1 MLTTH
6 RKSGLR
12 RSDDRVLMYSVLFL
26 LCAMMSALGAGAL
39 GALAFL
45 PAAVIVELV
54 ARFGHKW
61 RQGFGCQSHG

>member
-6 RKSGLR
+6 RKSGLS

-26 LCAMMSALGAGAL
+26 LCAMMSALGSGAL

-54 ARFGHKW
+54 ARFGHSW
-61 RQGFGCQSHG
+61 RQGLGCQGHG